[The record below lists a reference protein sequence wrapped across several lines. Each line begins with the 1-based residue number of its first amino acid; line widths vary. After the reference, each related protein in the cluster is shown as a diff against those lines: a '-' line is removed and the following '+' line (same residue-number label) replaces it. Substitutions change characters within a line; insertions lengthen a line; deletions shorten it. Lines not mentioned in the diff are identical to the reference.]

1 MLSKSNVL
9 KTITNFPE
17 NFSVDELIDK
27 MILLDKV
34 EKGIQDAEKGDV
46 VSDEDLDIEIEKWLK

>member
-17 NFSVDELIDK
+17 HFSVDELIDK
-27 MILLDKV
+27 MILLDKI
-34 EKGIQDAEKGDV
+34 EKGIQDAEKGNV

>member
-1 MLSKSNVL
+1 MLSKSTVL
-9 KTITNFPE
+9 KTITSFPE
-17 NFSVDELIDK
+17 HFSVDELIDK

-46 VSDEDLDIEIEKWLK
+46 ISDEELQNEIEKWLK

>member
-17 NFSVDELIDK
+17 HFSVDELIDK
-27 MILLDKV
+27 MILLDKI

>member
-1 MLSKSNVL
+1 
-9 KTITNFPE
+9 
-17 NFSVDELIDK
+17 

-34 EKGIQDAEKGDV
+34 EKGIQDADKGNV

>member
-17 NFSVDELIDK
+17 HFSVDELIDK

-34 EKGIQDAEKGDV
+34 EKGIQDADKGNV

>member
-27 MILLDKV
+27 MILLDKI